1 MAGKGNGMT
10 KEELAAYWLAEAEE
24 SLTVAGHLFDKNDYS
39 YSLFFGH
46 LAIEKLLKAAYV
58 KNIDENVPR
67 SHNLPKIAKAA
78 GLDVPDEMQDD
89 LIRITAFNIEARYPD
104 YKREFRK
111 KCTAEFTAA
120 ELKKIQEVFAWLK
133 LTMQ

>member
-1 MAGKGNGMT
+1 MT
-10 KEELAAYWLAEAEE
+10 KDELTAYWLAEAEE
-24 SLTVAGHLFDKNDYS
+24 SLTVAEHLFDKKDFS

-58 KNIDENVPR
+58 KNVDENVPR

-104 YKREFRK
+104 YKMEFRK
-111 KCTAEFTAA
+111 KCTPEFTAA
-120 ELKKIQEVFAWLK
+120 ELKNIHEVFAWLK
-133 LTMQ
+133 LTMK

>member
-1 MAGKGNGMT
+1 MNFADRMT
-10 KEELAAYWLAEAEE
+10 KDELTAYWLAEAEE
-24 SLTVAGHLFDKNDYS
+24 SLTVAGHLFDKKDYS

-46 LAIEKLLKAAYV
+46 LAIEKLLKAIYV
-58 KNIDENVPR
+58 KNVDENVPR

-78 GLDVPDEMQDD
+78 GLDVSDEMQDD

-111 KCTAEFTAA
+111 KCTAEFTAT

>member
-1 MAGKGNGMT
+1 MT
-10 KEELAAYWLAEAEE
+10 KDELTAYWLVEAEE
-24 SLTVAGHLFDKNDYS
+24 SLTVAGHLFDKKDYS

-46 LAIEKLLKAAYV
+46 LAIEKLLKAIYV
-58 KNIDENVPR
+58 KNVDENVPR

-78 GLDVPDEMQDD
+78 RLDVSDEMQDD

-111 KCTAEFTAA
+111 KCTAEFTAT
-120 ELKKIQEVFAWLK
+120 ELKKSLEVFA
-133 LTMQ
+133 